1 MVENVTRLK
10 KDENGYNLRNLE
22 INMERLKKNKNKNR
36 TFSYFGLLLIINGW
50 NRLYST
56 VRFKIKKK
64 RE

>member
-22 INMERLKKNKNKNR
+22 INMERLKKNKN
-36 TFSYFGLLLIINGW
+36 LIRNCW